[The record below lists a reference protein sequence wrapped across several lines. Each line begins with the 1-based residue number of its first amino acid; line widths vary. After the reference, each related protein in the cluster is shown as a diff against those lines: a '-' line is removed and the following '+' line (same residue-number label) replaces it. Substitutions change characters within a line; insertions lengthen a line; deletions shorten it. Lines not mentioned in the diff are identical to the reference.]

1 MNKVFLGGR
10 LVKDPVIKYG
20 QGKEGQITIASFTLA
35 IGNGKDKPANY
46 INCTAFGKIA
56 EIAEKW
62 LKKGMLIFTEGS
74 WVTGSY
80 KDKEGKTVYNNTCS
94 ITSIEFGES
103 KKQEPPKPIEP
114 ASASATGFE
123 PIPTGL
129 EAELPFR

>member
-20 QGKEGQITIASFTLA
+20 QGKEGPITIASFTIA
-35 IGNGKDKPANY
+35 IGNGKDKPADY
-46 INCTAFGKIA
+46 INCTAFGKVA
-56 EIAEKW
+56 EIADKW

-80 KDKEGKTVYNNTCS
+80 KDKEGKTVYTNACS
-94 ITSIEFGES
+94 IKSLEFGEA
-103 KKQEPPKPIEP
+103 KKPEAPKPIEP
-114 ASASATGFE
+114 TSASAAGFE

>member
-10 LVKDPVIKYG
+10 LVRDPEIRYG
-20 QGKEGQITIASFTLA
+20 NGKEGKITIASFTLA

-46 INCTAFGKIA
+46 INCSAFGKTA
-56 EIAEKW
+56 EITEKW

-74 WVTGSY
+74 WVSGSY
-80 KDKEGKTVYNNTCS
+80 KDTEGKTVYTNTCS
-94 ITSIEFGES
+94 ITSLEFGES

-114 ASASATGFE
+114 ASASAAEFE